1 MAFAAAAAQ
10 VHFLPTFSATA
21 IDVGRAR
28 TCILGEGPQG
38 SVWWHEVPMARPT
51 PNKPAR
57 VDHFD
62 ILIIG
67 AGLSGVA
74 AACHLR
80 EKCPQRGFAI
90 LEARDCIGGTWDLFR
105 YPGVRS
111 DSDMFT
117 LGYSFRPWTET
128 KAIADGPSI
137 LRYIRATAR
146 EHDVDGKIRFNHRL
160 QRASWSAKEMR
171 WTVEVERTG
180 PGERIYLTCN
190 FLLMCSGYYSYQQ
203 GFTPSLPGIAQ
214 FNGAVIHPQDWT
226 TAIDY
231 TGKRVVV
238 IGSGATAVT
247 LTPELA
253 KSAATVTLLQ
263 RSPTYIVAWPDE
275 DRIANRLRRWLPA
288 GTACAITR
296 WKNVAAGMYFYRLCK
311 RNPARARAMILN
323 GVRKAVGP
331 DCDVEAHFNPR
342 YNPWEQRLCLAPNGD
357 FFQSIRQGRTTI
369 VTDEIE
375 TFVETGLKLRSGRQL
390 AADLVITATGL
401 DLQVFGGVEL
411 DVDGQPVDPANL
423 LCYKGVLYSDIP
435 NFAAVTG
442 YSNASW
448 TLKAELICNYVCR
461 LLDYMD
467 RRGFKRCMPRHRDAG
482 VERLPPVDLSS
493 GYLQRALHKL
503 PKQGSRRP
511 WRIHQ
516 NYLRDLIALRYGPF
530 DDGVLEFA
538 PAPHPDPG
546 ASAS

>member
-1 MAFAAAAAQ
+1 
-10 VHFLPTFSATA
+10 
-21 IDVGRAR
+21 
-28 TCILGEGPQG
+28 
-38 SVWWHEVPMARPT
+38 MARPT

-62 ILIIG
+62 VLIIG

-80 EKCPQRGFAI
+80 KKSPQREFAI
-90 LEARDCIGGTWDLFR
+90 VEARDCIGGTWDLFR

-128 KAIADGPSI
+128 KAIADGQAI
-137 LRYIRATAR
+137 LRYIRATAG
-146 EHDVDGKIRFNHRL
+146 EHEIDGKIRFNHRL
-160 QRASWSAKEMR
+160 QRCSWSAKEMR
-171 WTVEVERTG
+171 WRVQAERTG
-180 PGERIYLTCN
+180 SGEQVYLTCN
-190 FLLMCSGYYSYQQ
+190 FLLMCSGYYSYQR
-203 GFTPSLPGIAQ
+203 GFSPSLPGIDQ
-214 FNGAVIHPQDWT
+214 FKGAVIHPQDWT
-226 TAIDY
+226 SAIDY

-253 KSAATVTLLQ
+253 KSAGTVTLLQ
-263 RSPTYIVAWPDE
+263 RSPTYVVAWPDE

-296 WKNVAAGMYFYRLCK
+296 WKNVATGMYFHRLCK

-323 GVRKAVGP
+323 GVRQAVGP
-331 DCDVEAHFNPR
+331 DCDVAAHFNPR

-375 TFVETGLKLRSGRQL
+375 TFVDTGLKLRSGRQL

-401 DLQVFGGVEL
+401 NLQVFGGAKL

-423 LCYKGVLYSDIP
+423 LCYKGVLFSDIP

-448 TLKAELICNYVCR
+448 TLKAELICDYVCR

-467 RRGFKRCMPRHRDAG
+467 RRGFIWCMPRNRDAG

-516 NYLRDLIALRYGPF
+516 NYLQDLITLRYSPF

-538 PAPHPDPG
+538 PAPPSQSRRFGLLRKNPTG
-546 ASAS
+546 RAPSLQRRLKN

>member
-1 MAFAAAAAQ
+1 
-10 VHFLPTFSATA
+10 
-21 IDVGRAR
+21 
-28 TCILGEGPQG
+28 
-38 SVWWHEVPMARPT
+38 MARPT

-62 ILIIG
+62 VLIIG

-74 AACHLR
+74 AARHLR
-80 EKCPQRGFAI
+80 EKCPQREFAI

-111 DSDMFT
+111 GSDMFT

-146 EHDVDGKIRFNHRL
+146 EHDIEGKIRFNHRL
-160 QRASWSAKEMR
+160 RRASWSAKETR
-171 WTVEVERTG
+171 WTLEVERTA
-180 PGERIYLTCN
+180 PGEQVYLTCN

-214 FNGAVIHPQDWT
+214 FKGAVIHPQNWT

-253 KSAATVTLLQ
+253 KSAATITLVQ
-263 RSPTYIVAWPDE
+263 RSPTYVVAWPDE
-275 DRIANRLRRWLPA
+275 DRLANRLRRWLPA

-296 WKNVAAGMYFYRLCK
+296 WKNVTAGMYFYRLCK

-323 GVRKAVGP
+323 GVRQAVGP

-375 TFVETGLKLRSGRQL
+375 TFVETGLKLRSGRHL

-423 LCYKGVLYSDIP
+423 LCYKGVLYSDMP

-467 RRGFKRCMPRHRDAG
+467 RRGFKRCTPRHRDAG

-538 PAPHPDPG
+538 PAPPSRSRRFGLLRKSPTG
-546 ASAS
+546 APSAQRGPKGWR

>member
-1 MAFAAAAAQ
+1 
-10 VHFLPTFSATA
+10 
-21 IDVGRAR
+21 
-28 TCILGEGPQG
+28 
-38 SVWWHEVPMARPT
+38 
-51 PNKPAR
+51 
-57 VDHFD
+57 
-62 ILIIG
+62 
-67 AGLSGVA
+67 
-74 AACHLR
+74 
-80 EKCPQRGFAI
+80 
-90 LEARDCIGGTWDLFR
+90 
-105 YPGVRS
+105 
-111 DSDMFT
+111 MFT

-146 EHDVDGKIRFNHRL
+146 EHNIDGKIRFNHRL

-180 PGERIYLTCN
+180 PGEQIYLTCN

-214 FNGAVIHPQDWT
+214 FNGAVIHPQNWT

-263 RSPTYIVAWPDE
+263 RSPTYVVAWPDE

-288 GTACAITR
+288 GTACAVTR

-390 AADLVITATGL
+390 AADLVVTATGL

-467 RRGFKRCMPRHRDAG
+467 RRGFKRCMPRHRDAR

-538 PAPHPDPG
+538 PAPPSRSRRCGLLRTSPTG
-546 ASAS
+546 RTPSAPRGRKGLASVKAQDLLQRRDGPMSHEHKQSMPADRL